1 MTNMIVFHS
10 GSPSWNTCRLAI
22 GIANK
27 MKEKLGNKIEVN
39 IYKNDAEEAKAYNL
53 LSSTNVFVN
62 DELISREIFLDGKKM
77 YDYLSK
83 LM

>member
-1 MTNMIVFHS
+1 
-10 GSPSWNTCRLAI
+10 
-22 GIANK
+22 